1 MAVRQS
7 SSTGKKPG
15 VSHHAVLRPGAH
27 PFDVPKAHQSF
38 HGLDASESL
47 VVSECIHQAFYLKHG
62 RQIAE
67 QYSARPE
74 SLPG

>member
-1 MAVRQS
+1 M
-7 SSTGKKPG
+7 
-15 VSHHAVLRPGAH
+15 LRAGAH
-27 PFDVPKAHQSF
+27 PFDMPKAHQ
-38 HGLDASESL
+38 GLQGFDASKSL
-47 VVSECIHQAFYLKHG
+47 VVSERINQAFYLKHG

>member
-1 MAVRQS
+1 V
-7 SSTGKKPG
+7 GY
-15 VSHHAVLRPGAH
+15 HAVLRAGAH
-27 PFDVPKAHQSF
+27 PFDVPKAHQRL
-38 HGLDASESL
+38 HGLDASKSL
-47 VVSECIHQAFYLKHG
+47 VVSERVNQAFYLKHR